1 MPRNNYYA
9 VKYDVRS
16 LEADPERPGRSLSY
30 SDRDVAAPVILDKR
44 FDTPEEAGA
53 YIDELMAG
61 DRGEEVELT
70 LANGGKYKGPRYI
83 YTMGSSI
90 T

>member
-1 MPRNNYYA
+1 MTKFYA

-30 SDRDVAAPVILDKR
+30 GNPEVAPPSIIDKPFGTR
-44 FDTPEEAGA
+44 EEAA
-53 YIDELMAG
+53 EFIDQLMAG
-61 DRGEEVELT
+61 NRGEEVELT

-83 YTMGSSI
+83 FTMGSSES
-90 T
+90 